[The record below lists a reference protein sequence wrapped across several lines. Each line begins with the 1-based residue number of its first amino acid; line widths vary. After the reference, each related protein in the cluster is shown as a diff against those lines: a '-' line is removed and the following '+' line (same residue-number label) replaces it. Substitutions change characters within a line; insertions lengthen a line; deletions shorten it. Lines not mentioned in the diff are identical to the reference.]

1 MFRILI
7 ALLAFTWPSVSFS
20 EGSTGRFVVEGEVLF
35 FNTYVA
41 DKEEEEEI
49 IDEDLEAFKSV
60 LKENPAVKNLTL
72 TSWGGLIGVAKDI
85 SDLVIDY
92 GLDTNVMGDCSS
104 ACTII
109 FLGGKNRTVEK
120 GSKVG
125 FHKSNW
131 AAESIENYYAENKA
145 FYGWKSPFEFTEWVH
160 EDSQNDVFMDLEY
173 LVERGVEAR
182 FAIKTLNTDSDD
194 MWFPRR
200 SELEAAGV
208 IRVGL
213 E

>member
-1 MFRILI
+1 M
-7 ALLAFTWPSVSFS
+7 T
-20 EGSTGRFVVEGEVLF
+20 T
-35 FNTYVA
+35 
-41 DKEEEEEI
+41 
-49 IDEDLEAFKSV
+49 
-60 LKENPAVKNLTL
+60 
-72 TSWGGLIGVAKDI
+72 DI
-85 SDLVIDY
+85 
-92 GLDTNVMGDCSS
+92 
-104 ACTII
+104 
-109 FLGGKNRTVEK
+109 
-120 GSKVG
+120 
-125 FHKSNW
+125 
-131 AAESIENYYAENKA
+131 
-145 FYGWKSPFEFTEWVH
+145 YGWKSPFEFTEWVH